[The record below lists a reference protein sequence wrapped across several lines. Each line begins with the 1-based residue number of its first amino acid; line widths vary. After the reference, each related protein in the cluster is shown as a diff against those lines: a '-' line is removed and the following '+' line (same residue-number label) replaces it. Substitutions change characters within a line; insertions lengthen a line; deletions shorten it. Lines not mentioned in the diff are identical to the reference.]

1 MTKEVSTSGTKSL
14 SYDGYDQ
21 LLSVALPGA
30 SPMTAAYGYDGLR
43 TDSQGRDGLP
53 LCLRGVPW

>member
-1 MTKEVSTSGTKSL
+1 MTKEVSSSGTKTL

-21 LLSVALPGA
+21 LLSVTRPGA

-43 TDSQGRDGLP
+43 TYSNGKDGLP
-53 LCLRGVPW
+53 LCLRGIPW